1 MKWLNLGL
9 IRLFEFITL
18 LLYSFFVLTYFG
30 AFLLIP
36 LDILTLLINGGTAM
50 GLPSLLSIPVAG
62 AVTGY
67 LCYLLYKMPG
77 LIPTIVNGGL
87 ELTNAGHLQLRHL
100 EEIAAKMD
108 LGGSTE
114 GATVPNG

>member
-18 LLYSFFVLTYFG
+18 VLYSFFVLTYFG

-36 LDILTLLINGGTAM
+36 LDLMSLLTSAGDIV
-50 GLPSLLSIPVAG
+50 GLPVLLSVPVAG

-67 LCYLLYKMPG
+67 LCYLVYRMEG
-77 LIPTIVNGGL
+77 ITRAIIQGGL
-87 ELTNAGHLQLRHL
+87 ELTHAGHLQLCHL
-100 EEIAAKMD
+100 EEIAAKMGD
-108 LGGSTE
+108 GSADNASVS
-114 GATVPNG
+114 GA

>member
-36 LDILTLLINGGTAM
+36 LDILTLLINGGSAV
-50 GLPSLLSIPVAG
+50 GLPALVSIPVAA

-77 LIPTIVNGGL
+77 LIAAIVNGGL
-87 ELTNAGHLQLRHL
+87 ELTNAGHMQLRHL

-108 LGGSTE
+108 LGGGAE
-114 GATVPNG
+114 GAAVSNG

>member
-36 LDILTLLINGGTAM
+36 LDILSLLISGGEVI
-50 GLPSLLSIPVAG
+50 GLPGLLSIPVAG

-67 LCYLLYKMPG
+67 LCYLVYKMPG
-77 LIPTIVNGGL
+77 LLQAIISGGL
-87 ELTNAGHLQLRHL
+87 ELTNAGNLQLRHL
-100 EEIAAKMD
+100 EEIAVKVN
-108 LGGSTE
+108 GGGT
-114 GATVPNG
+114 GDVTVSNA

>member
-30 AFLLIP
+30 AFLLLP
-36 LDILTLLINGGTAM
+36 LDVLTLLTRGLGTV
-50 GLPSLLSIPVAG
+50 GLPVLVGFPVAA

-67 LCYLLYKMPG
+67 LCYLVYKMPG
-77 LIPTIVNGGL
+77 LYQIVVNGGI
-87 ELTNAGHLQLRHL
+87 ELTNAGHTQLCQL
-100 EEIAAKMD
+100 EAVAVEIS
-108 LGGSTE
+108 GGPSNTSPST
-114 GATVPNG
+114 T

>member
-18 LLYSFFVLTYFG
+18 VLYSFFVLTYFG

-36 LDILTLLINGGTAM
+36 LDFMSLLTSAGNM
-50 GLPSLLSIPVAG
+50 VGLPALLSVPAAG

-67 LCYLLYKMPG
+67 LCFLVYKMEG
-77 LIPTIVNGGL
+77 ITQAIIQGGL
-87 ELTNAGHLQLRHL
+87 ELTQAGHLQLRHL
-100 EEIAAKMD
+100 EEIAAKMGD
-108 LGGSTE
+108 GNVDNTSVS
-114 GATVPNG
+114 GA